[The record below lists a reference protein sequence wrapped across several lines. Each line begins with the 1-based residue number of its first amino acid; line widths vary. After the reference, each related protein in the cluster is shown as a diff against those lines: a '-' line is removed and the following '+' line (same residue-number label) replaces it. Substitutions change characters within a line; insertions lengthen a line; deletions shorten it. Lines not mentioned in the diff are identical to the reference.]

1 MNRYIPFASGTAVCG
16 VPGTG
21 WQWMV
26 TVSVPSAVS
35 TQTFSVLVN
44 GVAQTALTGSQVYGP
59 IALEDQELLTVTGG
73 TVYAGQSV
81 LVAGDVRYV
90 GVGEANP
97 PPNSF
102 NVLAYGAD
110 PTGANDSTASWQAAA
125 ADAQKQGGVVWAY
138 GTYKLSGLPLY
149 SGVYYQGAGPVGT
162 TIVGAN
168 IRGLFANT
176 LVAGSSLTDCGISDM
191 TIDGV
196 TGPTGTT
203 EGVHLDSSASSNI
216 LTRGICFRRVHFK
229 NCLAGINHAGNNA
242 SAGPMNNKVVAED
255 CVFENCAAGYELSG
269 TYGVEIRNCHGL
281 QNTVATVLNPQLQTG
296 GAPNSGT
303 GPTTVTR
310 ISGLHVEGLGNLTGG
325 GTGNDW
331 GIAYSGSA
339 TRITDCEISNVSQS
353 PIHFGSQEGIGSL
366 ISDIT
371 IWGAGGPG
379 FLGDGDNDTE
389 LTAIINYVMSYT
401 NRNPG
406 IAGYYGA
413 WGAMNFGGGAWDVDN
428 VLVADASV
436 NPPPHAMQVGYNAP
450 NQLGQVRV
458 SRFSCTS
465 TSTGLFVLVA
475 AESQTPMVLRISDSP
490 GYNPVGP
497 TTVAVPSSGTATAA
511 LPYDATFYITQA
523 TAASSVAVQGQ
534 TIAIPVGGPTAIR
547 VPAGQTLTPTYSTA
561 PTWVVMGE

>member
-1 MNRYIPFASGTAVCG
+1 MSVFFPTADQAAASK
-16 VPGTG
+16 
-21 WQWMV
+21 
-26 TVSVPSAVS
+26 
-35 TQTFSVLVN
+35 F
-44 GVAQTALTGSQVYGP
+44 
-59 IALEDQELLTVTGG
+59 GG
-73 TVYAGQSV
+73 LIFDAREFQ
-81 LVAGDVRYV
+81 
-90 GVGEANP
+90 
-97 PPNSF
+97 
-102 NVLAYGAD
+102 AD
-110 PTGANDSTASWQAAA
+110 PTGSSDSTDAFLAAA
-125 ADAQKQGGVVWAY
+125 HRAYKSGGGTVWAAP
-138 GTYKLSGLPLY
+138 GTYLISGSLPFY
-149 SGVYYQGAGPVGT
+149 DGVYYAGAGMGVT
-162 TIVGAN
+162 TVKGSDVV
-168 IRGLFANT
+168 GLFAAT
-176 LVAGSSLTDCGISDM
+176 LASGGSLKNCGVSDM
-191 TIDGV
+191 DVDGM

-203 EGVHLDSSASSNI
+203 EGLHLDSSAASNI
-216 LTRGICFRRVHFK
+216 LTRSIYFRRVHFK

-242 SAGPMNNKVVAED
+242 SAGPMNNKVVAD
-255 CVFENCAAGYELSG
+255 NCVFENCAAGYELSG

-325 GTGNDW
+325 GTGSDW
-331 GIAYSGSA
+331 GIAYAGSA

-389 LTAIINYVMSYT
+389 LTAISNYVMSYT

-465 TSTGLFVLVA
+465 TSTGVFVLVA

-490 GYNPVGP
+490 GYNPFGP
-497 TTVAVPSSGTATAA
+497 TTVAVPASGTATAP
-511 LPYDATFYITQA
+511 LPYDAIFYITQT

-534 TIAIPVGGPTAIR
+534 SIAIPVGGPTAIR
-547 VPAGQTLTPTYSTA
+547 VPAGGTITFTYSSA
-561 PTWVVMGE
+561 PTLVFVGD

>member
-1 MNRYIPFASGTAVCG
+1 M
-16 VPGTG
+16 
-21 WQWMV
+21 
-26 TVSVPSAVS
+26 
-35 TQTFSVLVN
+35 
-44 GVAQTALTGSQVYGP
+44 
-59 IALEDQELLTVTGG
+59 
-73 TVYAGQSV
+73 
-81 LVAGDVRYV
+81 DV
-90 GVGEANP
+90 
-97 PPNSF
+97 
-102 NVLAYGAD
+102 
-110 PTGANDSTASWQAAA
+110 
-125 ADAQKQGGVVWAY
+125 
-138 GTYKLSGLPLY
+138 
-149 SGVYYQGAGPVGT
+149 
-162 TIVGAN
+162 
-168 IRGLFANT
+168 
-176 LVAGSSLTDCGISDM
+176 
-191 TIDGV
+191 DGV

-203 EGVHLDSSASSNI
+203 EGVHLDSSASSGI
-216 LTRGICFRRVHFK
+216 LTRSIYFRRVHFK

-242 SAGPMNNKVVAED
+242 SAGPMNNKVVANN

-310 ISGLHVEGLGNLTGG
+310 ISGLHVEGLGNLSGG
-325 GTGNDW
+325 GIGSDW
-331 GIAYSGSA
+331 GIAYAGSA
-339 TRITDCEISNVSQS
+339 TRITDCEISNVSQT

-366 ISDIT
+366 ISNIT
-371 IWGAGGPG
+371 IWGSGGPG

-389 LTAIINYVMSYT
+389 LTAISNYVMSYT

-465 TSTGLFVLVA
+465 TSTGVFVLVA

-497 TTVAVPSSGTATAA
+497 VTVAVPASGTATAA
-511 LPYDATFYITQA
+511 LPYDATFYITQT

-534 TIAIPVGGPTAIR
+534 TIDIPIGGPTAVF
-547 VPAGQTLTPTYSTA
+547 VPAGQALTPTYTTA
-561 PTWVVMGE
+561 PTWVVQGH